1 MKESKETRVH
11 NVCFHLYKTLDRS
24 MVTESRSVVACGR
37 SKEVKREERERLQKG
52 HAETF
57 GEWYVH

>member
-24 MVTESRSVVACGR
+24 MVTESRSVVASGR
-37 SKEVKREERERLQKG
+37 SKEVKRERLQKG

-57 GEWYVH
+57 GEWYVCSLT